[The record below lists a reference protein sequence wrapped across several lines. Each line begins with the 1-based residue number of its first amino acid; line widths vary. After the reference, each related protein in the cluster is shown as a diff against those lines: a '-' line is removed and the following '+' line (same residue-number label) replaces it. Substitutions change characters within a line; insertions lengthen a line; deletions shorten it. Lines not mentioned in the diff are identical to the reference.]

1 MTKIEIII
9 IKILTDI
16 IFERYDLKIFKDNRL
31 NTQILYTT
39 IKTNTITNIIQENVS
54 N

>member
-31 NTQILYTT
+31 NTQILYIT
-39 IKTNTITNIIQENVS
+39 IKTNTIINLIQENGT